1 MINRMRMAGLAG
13 ALLGLVVSAAVA
25 DDLETVEKR
34 ICTAWAK
41 HRSATATIAMQS
53 EFTSDEHHMTSNGQG
68 TYEFLRQG
76 DKLLARTEM
85 RSTMTQRV
93 GEQEMSSQQQV
104 LVVVDGQ
111 WAHTYAETTVEFG
124 GTQMPPQRMATKRN
138 ISGEASPDPRQML
151 ADLHK
156 DHSVTLLPE
165 DAGAGQKLYV
175 LEARP
180 KHAVP
185 GNPIAK
191 MVHYFDQ
198 DSGCMA
204 KLVML
209 DERDKPIQ
217 TITYS
222 DYKFDVDI
230 KPERFV
236 FVAPPGVQ
244 VVDQTGD

>member
-111 WAHTYAETTVEFG
+111 WAHTYAETTWSLAARRCRRSAWRPSAIF
-124 GTQMPPQRMATKRN
+124 PAKRR
-138 ISGEASPDPRQML
+138 PTR
-151 ADLHK
+151 
-156 DHSVTLLPE
+156 
-165 DAGAGQKLYV
+165 
-175 LEARP
+175 ARCWR
-180 KHAVP
+180 
-185 GNPIAK
+185 I
-191 MVHYFDQ
+191 
-198 DSGCMA
+198 CT
-204 KLVML
+204 
-209 DERDKPIQ
+209 R
-217 TITYS
+217 IT
-222 DYKFDVDI
+222 
-230 KPERFV
+230 
-236 FVAPPGVQ
+236 A
-244 VVDQTGD
+244 